1 VIKVTRPKV
10 FVARRLPEPALE
22 VLGRETDFEMNKDD
36 RVLTKEEIMEGVKDK
51 DALLCLLT
59 DKIDAEIMDAGNR
72 LKVIS
77 NYAVGFDNI
86 DVEEATKRGIAVT
99 NTPGVLT
106 ETTADLT
113 WALMLAVARR
123 IVEADG
129 FIRAGKWRGWAP
141 MQFLGTDVHG
151 KTLGIVGLG
160 RIGAA
165 VAKRA
170 VGFNMKTVYYDARR
184 NEGLEKELGIK
195 YAPLDELLKISD
207 FVTIHVPLLP
217 TTHHLIGEREL
228 GLMKPTAY
236 LINTSRGQ
244 VIDERAL
251 IKALK
256 GRKIAGAALDVFERE
271 PEVPKELIE
280 MSNVVLTPH
289 IGSASVET
297 RTKMAMMAVEN
308 LLSVLRGE
316 IPKNLVNHGVIEK
329 LGLKGASDK

>member
-1 VIKVTRPKV
+1 MKRPKV
-10 FVARRLPEPALE
+10 FVTRRLPEPALE
-22 VLGRETDFEMNKDD
+22 VLGKETDFEINPED
-36 RVLTKEEIMEGVKDK
+36 RVLTKKEIIAGVKDK

-59 DKIDAEIMDAGNR
+59 DKIDSEIMDASSR

-86 DVEEATKRGIAVT
+86 DVKEATKRGIAVT

-113 WALMLAVARR
+113 WALLLAVARR
-123 IVEADG
+123 IVEADN
-129 FIRAGKWRGWAP
+129 FVRAGKWKGWAP
-141 MQFLGTDVHG
+141 MQLLGTDVHG

-165 VAKRA
+165 VARRA
-170 VGFNMKTVYYDARR
+170 IGFNMKIVYYDERR
-184 NEGLEKELGIK
+184 NEEAEKELGIK
-195 YAPLDELLKISD
+195 HVTLDELLKTSD

-228 GLMKPTAY
+228 NMMKPTAY
-236 LINTSRGQ
+236 LINTARGP

-251 IKALK
+251 IKALQE
-256 GRKIAGAALDVFERE
+256 RKIAGAALDVFERE
-271 PEVPKELIE
+271 PEVPQELIK
-280 MSNVVLTPH
+280 MSNVILVPH

-297 RTKMAMMAVEN
+297 RTKMAMIAVEN
-308 LLSVLRGE
+308 LLAVLRGE
-316 IPKNLVNHGVIEK
+316 IPKNLVNPEVIEK
-329 LGLKGASDK
+329 LGLKGAGHR